1 MRVHIEHFATSYSI
15 TFHSDESEYDVE
27 NFGSLDDALAYAE
40 EEIDV
45 RCQAIFATIWD
56 SNTGEVYASCSWDD
70 ESIPEEDYGD
80 WDYNEDEGFDPYLG
94 EYTWDC

>member
-1 MRVHIEHFATSYSI
+1 MQIHIEHFASSYSI
-15 TFHSDESEYDVE
+15 TFHSDLDNMPYDVE

-40 EEIDV
+40 EEIDK

-56 SNTGEVYASCSWDD
+56 SNTGEVYATCAADSNTDD
-70 ESIPEEDYGD
+70 DVD
-80 WDYNEDEGFDPYLG
+80 WGYNEDEGYDPYLG